1 MKFRKQRDAF
11 QVLYDYFRRGRQS
24 SFHVVVLTPYVEQI
38 TNNFLGYSATVKD
51 YSKVLFPCQSIDE
64 DVNHV
69 YRSFLSSNTDVKPI
83 KWKKY
88 EVMDY
93 HYKRSFDN
101 LVLGIDY
108 DEIEKDF
115 PAGDSDS
122 DDDWSDDGIFNHD
135 VAVPDITFNNLNDNQ
150 AVRVFKVLA
159 KINDFPSLLVGE
171 TRFIIGLSSLPVKS
185 VNDGFPI
192 KFYWD
197 VGEMQLVE
205 NDTLIFLPDDC
216 LEKLETIW
224 LNSNNEENIFEF
236 LLIVDFEQGVLR
248 FDLNDQLLLQTICFQ
263 SDLAYEIRIY
273 FIKTTESLMILEV
286 FNQPKALSSIVP
298 ECLLNMYQEQADDLF
313 SCQWPNEFVEHLVKK
328 FYFQNCSKGS
338 TVTDEHHPQ
347 MVSRKSLLEA
357 HRITRMQSQAL

>member
-1 MKFRKQRDAF
+1 MQFRKQRDAF
-11 QVLYDYFRRGRQS
+11 QLLYDYFRKGRRS
-24 SFHVVVLTPYVEQI
+24 SLNVVVLTPYVEQF
-38 TNNFLGYSATVKD
+38 TNIFLGYSAIVKD
-51 YSKVLFPCQSIDE
+51 YSKVFSPGQSIDM

-69 YRSFLSSNTDVKPI
+69 YRGFLGSNTDVKLI

-93 HYKRSFDN
+93 HYKRPFDN

-108 DEIEKDF
+108 DAIEKKF

-135 VAVPDITFNNLNDNQ
+135 VAVPDIIFNNLNGNV
-150 AVRVFKVLA
+150 AVRVFKVFA

-171 TRFIIGLSSLPVKS
+171 TRFIIGLSSLPVES

-197 VGEMQLVE
+197 LGEMQLVE
-205 NDTLIFLPDDC
+205 NDTLIFLPYDC

-236 LLIVDFEQGVLR
+236 LLLVDFEQGVLR
-248 FDLNDQLLLQTICFQ
+248 FGLNDQLLLQTICFQ
-263 SDLAYEIRIY
+263 SDLADEIRIY
-273 FIKTTESLMILEV
+273 FTKTTESLMILEV
-286 FNQPKALSSIVP
+286 FNQPKTLSSLVP

-313 SCQWPNEFVEHLVKK
+313 SCQWPNEYVEHLVKK
-328 FYFQNCSKGS
+328 FFFQNCSKGS
-338 TVTDEHHPQ
+338 TVTDEHHPL

-357 HRITRMQSQAL
+357 HRITRKQSQAL

>member
-24 SFHVVVLTPYVEQI
+24 SFHVVVLTPYVEQF

-51 YSKVLFPCQSIDE
+51 YSKVSFPCQSIDE

-69 YRSFLSSNTDVKPI
+69 YRGFLGSNTDVKPI

-135 VAVPDITFNNLNDNQ
+135 VAVPDITFNNLND
-150 AVRVFKVLA
+150 
-159 KINDFPSLLVGE
+159 I
-171 TRFIIGLSSLPVKS
+171 
-185 VNDGFPI
+185 
-192 KFYWD
+192 
-197 VGEMQLVE
+197 
-205 NDTLIFLPDDC
+205 
-216 LEKLETIW
+216 
-224 LNSNNEENIFEF
+224 
-236 LLIVDFEQGVLR
+236 
-248 FDLNDQLLLQTICFQ
+248 
-263 SDLAYEIRIY
+263 
-273 FIKTTESLMILEV
+273 
-286 FNQPKALSSIVP
+286 
-298 ECLLNMYQEQADDLF
+298 
-313 SCQWPNEFVEHLVKK
+313 
-328 FYFQNCSKGS
+328 
-338 TVTDEHHPQ
+338 
-347 MVSRKSLLEA
+347 
-357 HRITRMQSQAL
+357 